1 MVVAQRSGQR
11 ACGFFSGRSP
21 VKTRSFD
28 HGETGNLL
36 EYPNVTPR
44 LGMLYS
50 HDKSLIGP
58 LTSTLGIE
66 DMYDLIEVVLIDSHN
81 DRVLA
86 KARREDG

>member
-1 MVVAQRSGQR
+1 
-11 ACGFFSGRSP
+11 
-21 VKTRSFD
+21 
-28 HGETGNLL
+28 
-36 EYPNVTPR
+36 
-44 LGMLYS
+44 MLYS

-86 KARREDG
+86 KARREDS